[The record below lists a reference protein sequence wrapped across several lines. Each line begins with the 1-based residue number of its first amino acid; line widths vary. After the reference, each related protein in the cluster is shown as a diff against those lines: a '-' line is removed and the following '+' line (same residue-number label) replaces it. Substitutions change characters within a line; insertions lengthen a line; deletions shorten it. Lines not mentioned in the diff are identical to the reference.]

1 MKEAAFTFCIR
12 NAEAAFFY
20 AGRFNMKT
28 KQKLAGSKNRFI
40 FFMLLPALILPLIFT
55 YYPMIKGSLMAFQ
68 SYNLMNVTN
77 IKWIGLGNFQKLFAN
92 TPGNIFYT
100 ILKNTAIWVIVS
112 LFFQFTIG
120 FALALLLRKKFR
132 GSSVYQGLIFFPWA
146 VSGFL
151 IGIMWRWMFN
161 GTSGVINDILL
172 RIGIIHSPI
181 AWLASKDT
189 ALLSVIIANIWYGIP
204 FFTIMITAALRG
216 VPQELYEAAE
226 VDGANAVGK
235 FFNITIPSIKSV
247 ILLTILM
254 RVIWIFNFPD
264 LIYSMT
270 QGGPGGSSHII
281 TSFMMQKVQSLDYGL
296 ASALGLLVIL
306 FLTVFTIIYFSVT
319 KFGRLEE

>member
-1 MKEAAFTFCIR
+1 
-12 NAEAAFFY
+12 
-20 AGRFNMKT
+20 MKT

-319 KFGRLEE
+319 KFGKLEE